1 MVIGYRSHRD
11 THRFP
16 KSIKEVV
23 VDMVEVSLNLSVL
36 QNPTQ
41 TLFGATE
48 AIMEGITEVAIAEEV
63 IMEETAQ
70 IETTT
75 SPLSLPEL
83 ALTLGVLLVVQM
95 MHMREAK
102 RTVWAHIATETGMA
116 LGLAPTISMTL
127 PDPHVVDEFDAGIQ
141 RNHARKGR
149 FDLW

>member
-1 MVIGYRSHRD
+1 MVIGYRNHRD

-16 KSIKEVV
+16 KSIKEVEE
-23 VDMVEVSLNLSVL
+23 DMVEVSLNLSFL

-41 TLFGATE
+41 TLVRAME
-48 AIMEGITEVAIAEEV
+48 AIMEGITEVAIVEEV

-75 SPLSLPEL
+75 SSLSLPES
-83 ALTLGVLLVVQM
+83 AITLGVLLVVQM
-95 MHMREAK
+95 MHMREAT

-127 PDPHVVDEFDAGIQ
+127 PDPQAVDEFDAGIQ
-141 RNHARKGR
+141 RNHAKKDQL
-149 FDLW
+149 DLW

>member
-1 MVIGYRSHRD
+1 MEIGYRSHRD

-23 VDMVEVSLNLSVL
+23 VDMAEVSLNLSLL

-41 TLFGATE
+41 TLVGATE
-48 AIMEGITEVAIAEEV
+48 AIMEVAIAEEV
-63 IMEETAQ
+63 IMKETAQ

-83 ALTLGVLLVVQM
+83 AITLRVLLVVQM
-95 MHMREAK
+95 MHMHEAK

-127 PDPHVVDEFDAGIQ
+127 PDPHAVDEFDAGIQ
-141 RNHARKGR
+141 RNHARKGQ